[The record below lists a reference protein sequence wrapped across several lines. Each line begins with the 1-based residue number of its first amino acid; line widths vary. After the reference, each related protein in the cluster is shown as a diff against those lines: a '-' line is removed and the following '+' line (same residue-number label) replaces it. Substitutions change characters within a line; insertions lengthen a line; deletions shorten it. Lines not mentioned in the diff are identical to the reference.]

1 MSRYLYTILIIIL
14 VLTGVVVPSEKVFA
28 DSCWNPSTEKPIPTA
43 KTQEDCEKDGGKW
56 VVTDPKT
63 GQATTGSGTEN
74 PGVFANAMYKVVARV
89 ANIILSIAAL
99 LTTLS
104 GYLLNGVVYHTI
116 VNVSENY
123 NKLKPIEEAWRVIR
137 DISNMAFIFVLLYA
151 GIRTIFGVGEDNQKV
166 VKNVVLAAILINFSM
181 FFTRVVIDI
190 SNVFALTFYDA
201 IAPGVAARGFE
212 LGQAGLSNAF
222 SQYLSYQ
229 TLYQM
234 AGNID
239 LNGIITTAI
248 MGTIMLIIVSFVF
261 FAIAIMF
268 IIRYVVLLLV
278 IILSPIYFISLALPK
293 GTGIGAYSQQW
304 LNALIGQAFF
314 APIYFLMTWVAVRVM
329 GGIMTALQVP
339 GATGAEATG
348 SALSGLSI
356 GGTLSS
362 GAFMMFINFAIV
374 ITLIITALMVAKD
387 WANKVGG
394 GFNKVTS
401 WATGKAGSLTIGTA
415 GRFGRA
421 TLGRAGQ
428 VMSESRYLKDR
439 VEDGG
444 ITGYGARLALA
455 RSKKIAGASFDVR
468 ATGVGGM
475 WDAGKAQKGGYAQ
488 DLKDR
493 KKAAKEFADSL
504 GLTDKEKAAYKNAK
518 ENLGDDPENKKQ
530 FTDPSVERQ
539 YQVDKARR
547 EATAKKL
554 REEAENRKKALE
566 SRKATGFVSPQD
578 EFRTRQE
585 IKELESRAGSE
596 EKRVASRKDYL
607 DHILGVDKDETKK
620 RADKARTEA
629 NETETKKKEEAEAT
643 KTAAKTRLENEK
655 KEKEE
660 VVNNKEKEVEKNVSE
675 IENDIKK
682 REKEIELEA
691 EARAGKPKPGAVIV
705 SDEMRYQ
712 RNEELEKARDSLKT
726 AKLNLANIKSE
737 SEVARK
743 SIKEEHDARVK
754 AIEETHKQ
762 NLNLI
767 EAEKKAAHEAAEKLK
782 PIKNIGGYR
791 KDAYVRQVKSETIA
805 TRAAREIDRVAD
817 YTNDSAPGRTLSSFA
832 RFVSDSMT
840 HQSRGIVSELEKEK
854 KDVKTLVEEALKESG
869 EKPEEKPGTEG
880 AGGAAGGGG
889 SADKPKA

>member
-28 DSCWNPSTEKPIPTA
+28 DSCWNPSAEKPIPTA

-63 GQATTGSGTEN
+63 GQATTGAGTEN

-123 NKLKPIEEAWRVIR
+123 NNLKPIEEAWRVIR

-201 IAPGVAARGFE
+201 IAPGVAAKGFE

-339 GATGAEATG
+339 GATGAEATS

-356 GGTLSS
+356 GDTLSS

-374 ITLIITALMVAKD
+374 MVLIVTALIVAKQ
-387 WANKVGG
+387 WASMAGG
-394 GFNKVTS
+394 GVS
-401 WATGKAGSLTIGTA
+401 SATKWFQGAAGNFVAGGVGK
-415 GRFGRA
+415 
-421 TLGRAGQ
+421 LGRAGGGVAGTLITKNPTMQ
-428 VMSESRYLKDR
+428 TWANEEKGAKGAAGRLALYAGKKMRSGTFDVRNAAIPTNIIGDAIEGTIGRRKAGKFLGLDEVRVTPSIKVGQFANSIAGLGQAGKEGYKEEQEAKAKRLDTIRRANEEEYRKVINTDDINSNLAEMEEFFTLNASVAASGGTPTAAQAARLATLKATNGPVEKFEKALAKMTDKEVEAIVDSNHELLKSAAFANAISVKQLEALNKTDKLSDAEKDQLKGSRFSTINNAMGASGAGASSVGKNIKGLTDTEMEMIDPAYLKDPSFVAQMKSSQIESALKSNKYTSSQKASLR
-439 VEDGG
+439 EARNEPLLNALD
-444 ITGYGARLALA
+444 TSRGASHIPNPALVKDMLTKRLTA
-455 RSKKIAGASFDVR
+455 KDIAGFASTKIDFIDTYSGASIVQGSLLTHPEVMENYNPKMLKQMTDV
-468 ATGVGGM
+468 
-475 WDAGKAQKGGYAQ
+475 
-488 DLKDR
+488 
-493 KKAAKEFADSL
+493 
-504 GLTDKEKAAYKNAK
+504 LT
-518 ENLGDDPENKKQ
+518 
-530 FTDPSVERQ
+530 PSDV
-539 YQVDKARR
+539 
-547 EATAKKL
+547 TM
-554 REEAENRKKALE
+554 
-566 SRKATGFVSPQD
+566 
-578 EFRTRQE
+578 
-585 IKELESRAGSE
+585 I
-596 EKRVASRKDYL
+596 
-607 DHILGVDKDETKK
+607 
-620 RADKARTEA
+620 
-629 NETETKKKEEAEAT
+629 
-643 KTAAKTRLENEK
+643 
-655 KEKEE
+655 
-660 VVNNKEKEVEKNVSE
+660 
-675 IENDIKK
+675 
-682 REKEIELEA
+682 
-691 EARAGKPKPGAVIV
+691 
-705 SDEMRYQ
+705 
-712 RNEELEKARDSLKT
+712 RN
-726 AKLNLANIKSE
+726 
-737 SEVARK
+737 
-743 SIKEEHDARVK
+743 
-754 AIEETHKQ
+754 AIE
-762 NLNLI
+762 
-767 EAEKKAAHEAAEKLK
+767 
-782 PIKNIGGYR
+782 
-791 KDAYVRQVKSETIA
+791 DAYNSTIA
-805 TRAAREIDRVAD
+805 TPTPNPKIVSLHNWL
-817 YTNDSAPGRTLSSFA
+817 TND
-832 RFVSDSMT
+832 D
-840 HQSRGIVSELEKEK
+840 GINNFS
-854 KDVKTLVEEALKESG
+854 
-869 EKPEEKPGTEG
+869 
-880 AGGAAGGGG
+880 
-889 SADKPKA
+889 